1 MQIETMI
8 FIAFCAATLIAVNAV
23 AFYWF
28 RPLFREMDK
37 NAEYC
42 AVLNAQITRN
52 IAESGRRIAQMRAQS
67 RRNRRAAAGI
77 GRNSRQCDR
86 TTLLRR
92 QRTY

>member
-8 FIAFCAATLIAVNAV
+8 FIAFCAAMPIAFNVV
-23 AFYWF
+23 VFYRF

-37 NAEYC
+37 NAVNW
-42 AVLNAQITRN
+42 AVLNARIDRN

-67 RRNRRAAAGI
+67 RRNRRAAAAS
-77 GRNSRQCDR
+77 RNSRQCDR
-86 TTLLRR
+86 TTLRR